1 MECLIGM
8 HEMKKGRGMSTDFG
22 IEHQIVQEKAAYLA
36 AVRTR
41 GAGKRIVVY
50 GAGRYGREL
59 AVRLAAHGIEV
70 SGYAVT
76 QAKYNQTQLRGLPVY
91 ALAELLPKKEQLLF
105 LIGVK
110 EAMQGDIEKNL
121 QKSGVTDY
129 LLPPVHFTEMIDGYF
144 TRPVMEITPKAGCS
158 VDCRYCPQNLF
169 LRRYFA
175 EDRQAEMTFDEFRM
189 YLDKMPQDIVVDFAG
204 FVEPLLA
211 KDGLR
216 MVQYAHESGHDV
228 RLFTT
233 LVGLDRASFREIED
247 IPFQLV
253 VLHLPDVHQYANIPV
268 TDAYLALLRDVVAKT
283 RPNGDP
289 FVDMAN
295 CQAEPDPR
303 VVEIIG
309 HQFPISWDLYDRAG
323 NLSDEH
329 LRSAKPHAEPIYCE
343 RSVRLDHNVLLPNGD
358 VVLCCM
364 DFGMTHVLGNL
375 KRQSYDE
382 IMQSE
387 ELARIV
393 AANGREGD
401 ALCQKCTY
409 AKEAGAIG

>member
-1 MECLIGM
+1 MSRNFDIG
-8 HEMKKGRGMSTDFG
+8 R
-22 IEHQIVQEKAAYLA
+22 QIVREKAAYLA
-36 AVRTR
+36 AVRKK
-41 GAGKRIVVY
+41 GAEKRIFVY

-59 AVRLAAHGIEV
+59 AARLSEQGIEV
-70 SGYAVT
+70 AGYAVT
-76 QAKYNQTQLRGLPVY
+76 QAKYNQTMLRGLPVR
-91 ALAELLPKKEQLLF
+91 AIAELLSEKAQLLF

-110 EAMQGDIEKNL
+110 DAMQGAIEKTL
-121 QKSGVTDY
+121 QESGVTDY

-158 VDCRYCPQNLF
+158 VHCRYCPQDLF
-169 LRRYFA
+169 LQRYFA

-204 FVEPLLA
+204 FVEPFLA

-268 TDAYLALLRDVVAKT
+268 TDAYLELLRDVVTKT
-283 RPNGDP
+283 RPNGDA

-375 KRQSYDE
+375 KQQTYDE
-382 IMQSE
+382 ILQGKG
-387 ELARIV
+387 LACIV
-393 AANGREGD
+393 AANDRCGD
-401 ALCQKCTY
+401 GLCRKCTY
-409 AKEAGAIG
+409 AKPMGDGV